1 MEPGVLSLR
10 GERLK
15 RLKRQNKQ
23 KRGTRVSDETKVQ

>member
-15 RLKRQNKQ
+15 RLKRQKKQ